1 MSPAGWFT
9 SELRQ
14 PLWHW
19 LETVLFTL
27 IAAALAYA
35 ASPADPFF
43 IAAEF
48 PWVLFAPALLAL
60 RYGVLPGLASIAV
73 LGAVWA
79 WERTAGLVSPEPP
92 TLYFM
97 GALLLAL
104 VCGEFAS
111 IWNGRLRRMESTNRF
126 AREKLERLTR
136 QHYLLLQSHDRL
148 EQDQLSRPVTLRA
161 AIGRIRTLTA
171 AEALPDAGPE
181 KIDLPGLP
189 AMAKLLAQFCQ
200 LEVAGFHACAGGIP
214 ELAPRASI
222 GTAQPLDPADPMVV
236 QCLDSKA
243 LAHVRTG
250 GLSGATGGRYLVVA
264 PVLDRDQRLL
274 ALFAIEQMPFLALH
288 DEALSTLAVL
298 LGYYADALQVS
309 RQARVVQR
317 ALPGCPIEF
326 ASELVRVHRM
336 RVEHEVPSTLLL
348 LRFGG
353 HPDGAAFSQ
362 LLRRQLRDLDTV
374 WTLPARRGAA
384 APVSDLLLLLPL
396 AGEAGAQGALGRL
409 EAALEQRHAL
419 SFDGARIRPYDVQLE
434 ASDPF
439 VTLKLFLDQH
449 DVRL

>member
-1 MSPAGWFT
+1 MSPAGWF
-9 SELRQ
+9 SRDLRQ
-14 PLWHW
+14 SLWHW

-27 IAAALAYA
+27 LAAALAYF

-79 WERTAGLVSPEPP
+79 GERAAGLVAPEPP

-111 IWNGRLRRMESTNRF
+111 IWNARLRRMESTNRY

-148 EQDQLSRPVTLRA
+148 EQDMLARPVTLRA
-161 AIGRIRTLTA
+161 AIARIRTLA
-171 AEALPDAGPE
+171 AGEAEPE
-181 KIDLPGLP
+181 IRQGAADLPGLP
-189 AMAKLLAQFCQ
+189 AMAQLLAQFCQ
-200 LEVAGFHACAGGIP
+200 LEVAGFHACAGGVP
-214 ELAPRASI
+214 ELPPRAAI
-222 GTAQPLDPADPMVV
+222 GKAQPLDPDDPMVL
-236 QCLDSKA
+236 QCLESKT

-250 GLSGATGGRYLVVA
+250 GLSGAAGGRYLVVA
-264 PVLDRDQRLL
+264 PVLDRDRRLL

-298 LGYYADALQVS
+298 LGYYADTLQVS

-336 RVEHEVPSTLLL
+336 RAEHEVPSTLLL

-353 HPDGAAFSQ
+353 HPDSAAFAQ

-374 WTLPARRGAA
+374 WTLPARPGSLT
-384 APVSDLLLLLPL
+384 PVSDLLVLLPL

-409 EAALEQRHAL
+409 ETALELRHAVG
-419 SFDGARIRPYDVQLE
+419 FDGARIRPYDVQLQ